1 MALHSTVFILKHYAA
16 AMVIAYNLLLGSQA
30 GYTLRINQLT
40 KGAAGTD
47 RCAGAWSLHII
58 VLLERLDAIR

>member
-1 MALHSTVFILKHYAA
+1 
-16 AMVIAYNLLLGSQA
+16 MVIAYNLLLGSQA